1 MVEASQL
8 KSPEFPRRWPMLCA
22 VVGLGVA
29 IRLTFLALS
38 GELELWAD
46 EAHYVQLA
54 AMWSRFGFYMG
65 SPAYLWPPV
74 YPAFITP
81 FVSLFGEHGI
91 TAAKLCQVLLS
102 GLIGASVVLLA
113 IRLFSYRAAIVSGLL
128 WAGYLPLIGYT
139 HYLWPETL
147 FLCFLLP
154 AVYLFTNLLGSDL
167 SPRQTRIHLVLVG
180 ALLGGAILTKEV
192 ALPLPLLF
200 GLVYVGF
207 KSRDSRGLRLIRAAL
222 LVAST
227 VVIVM
232 PWSLRNA
239 EVYGRWIVGGSTL
252 GRNMLWGVNAKY
264 VNFDYTKPGMAEI
277 LAAQGPV
284 RRWLIEPP
292 QGLAWKQSRMANRL
306 DQSKENVYRALEFVR
321 LHPGFYL
328 RSRIKRLADWATPM
342 SFFDRH
348 YRLGLYQDP
357 LDLKWVRR
365 TLITLSVLSTMLIM
379 AGALPGLFWTLRAPE
394 MRTIFLVVFLT
405 CLPSVL
411 MAAMSRYRVPVEP
424 LMLVLTGGF
433 LASGGEMSSARRWE
447 RGIVVSGWVALTG
460 LWLVNAKEVWIELSR
475 VW

>member
-1 MVEASQL
+1 
-8 KSPEFPRRWPMLCA
+8 
-22 VVGLGVA
+22 
-29 IRLTFLALS
+29 
-38 GELELWAD
+38 
-46 EAHYVQLA
+46 
-54 AMWSRFGFYMG
+54 
-65 SPAYLWPPV
+65 
-74 YPAFITP
+74 
-81 FVSLFGEHGI
+81 
-91 TAAKLCQVLLS
+91 
-102 GLIGASVVLLA
+102 
-113 IRLFSYRAAIVSGLL
+113 
-128 WAGYLPLIGYT
+128 
-139 HYLWPETL
+139 
-147 FLCFLLP
+147 
-154 AVYLFTNLLGSDL
+154 
-167 SPRQTRIHLVLVG
+167 
-180 ALLGGAILTKEV
+180 V

-207 KSRDSRGLRLIRAAL
+207 RSRGSLGLGIIRAAL

-447 RGIVVSGWVALTG
+447 RVIVVSGWVALTG
-460 LWLVNAKEVWIELSR
+460 LWLLNAKEVWIELSR